1 MKRVEEEMVD
11 EGINPSS
18 TISRRRQGRRINSNS
33 RSKQLLEQENMKD
46 IEDTKEE
53 VEKVLMVIENLV
65 EEEL

>member
-1 MKRVEEEMVD
+1 MVD

>member
-1 MKRVEEEMVD
+1 MVD
-11 EGINPSS
+11 EAMNPSS
-18 TISRRRQGRRINSNS
+18 TISRRRQGRRINSNR